1 MAVTAEREEVMN
13 GNGPNRRAL
22 LGMVAAAPILWTG
35 GSIAQTSSTDKRWRV
50 AYASPT
56 EEIPFGVAVL
66 KGLKQA
72 ALKRPQFE
80 MTWLDNR
87 NDAARAV
94 EIARTVAASK
104 YDLFIEYN
112 IQQPANVPIA
122 KILSEASVPTISIQ
136 TPLPGYPLYAVDN
149 KRSGAEGG
157 RALVN
162 CASKKWPNQK
172 PVIMVI
178 GSPELGLI
186 FQERAAAAKQQM
198 EAGFPGAQVVEFSSK
213 NDAGNTRQLVF
224 DTLTRFPDQKLVIW
238 VHLDSMALA
247 ALAAARNAD
256 REGDV
261 LIAATGGDAAAFP
274 EIRKENSPF
283 IGTYSFFPELWGEDL
298 LAFAEEILLGNPVPE
313 RSNPSRAEFLTREN
327 IAQLYPQ

>member
-1 MAVTAEREEVMN
+1 
-13 GNGPNRRAL
+13 L
-22 LGMVAAAPILWTG
+22 LAVAAAASVFGIGRSL
-35 GSIAQTSSTDKRWRV
+35 AQGSSTEKRWRI
-50 AYASPT
+50 AYANVT
-56 EEIPFGVAVL
+56 DEIPFGVAVL

-72 ALKRPQFE
+72 ALKWPQFE
-80 MTWLDNR
+80 MTWLNNR
-87 NDAARAV
+87 NDAGQAV

-112 IQQPANVPIA
+112 AQQPANGPIS
-122 KILSEASVPTISIQ
+122 KILAEANVKALSIQ
-136 TPLPGYPLYAVDN
+136 TPLPGHPLYAVDN

-162 CASKKWPNQK
+162 YAMKKWPAAK

-186 FQERAAAAKQQM
+186 FQERATAAKEQM
-198 EAGFPGAQVVEFSSK
+198 QSGFPGAQVVEFSSK

-224 DTLTRFPDQKLVIW
+224 DTLTRFPDQKFIIW

-247 ALAAARNAD
+247 ALAAARNAN
-256 REGDV
+256 RAGDV
-261 LIAATGGDAAAFP
+261 LIAATGGDVAAFP

-283 IGTYSFFPELWGEDL
+283 IGTYSFFPELWGADL
-298 LAFAEEILLGNPVPE
+298 LGLAEKILLGDAVPE
-313 RSNPSRAEFLTREN
+313 RNNPSRAEFVTREN